1 MTPALHTP
9 RFWIVTV
16 AALVVAAGT
25 LSLGQWQLRR
35 AAQKEALQ
43 TAITGQSRLANLDNA
58 SFFGLKNIADAIYRP
73 AQLKG
78 VWQADHTVFL
88 DNRPMSGK
96 TGFIVVTPLALE
108 GSALVVL
115 VQRGWVQRDF
125 ARRMHLPD
133 IATPP
138 GTVTIRGRIAPPP
151 SKLYE
156 FKGIERGR
164 IRQNLDIPTF
174 AAETSLPLLPVSLLQ
189 TGVAG
194 EGLSREWAV
203 PNLGVEKHYGY
214 AFQWFALCALVVVL
228 YVWFQLI
235 HPLRLKNRVVP

>member
-1 MTPALHTP
+1 M
-9 RFWIVTV
+9 VTV
-16 AALVVAAGT
+16 AALVVVAVT

-35 AAQKEALQ
+35 AAQKEALK
-43 TAITGQSRLANLDNA
+43 TAITGQSRLADLDNA
-58 SFFGLKNIADAIYRP
+58 TFFGLKNIADAIHRP

-78 VWQADHTVFL
+78 VWQDDHTVFL

-108 GSALVVL
+108 GSTHVVL

-164 IRQNLDIPTF
+164 IRQNIDIAAF
-174 AAETSLPLLPVSLLQ
+174 ATETSLPLLPVSLLQ
-189 TGVAG
+189 TGVADG
-194 EGLSREWAV
+194 GLSREWAA

-228 YVWFQLI
+228 YAWFQLI
-235 HPLRLKNRVVP
+235 RPLRLKNRVIP